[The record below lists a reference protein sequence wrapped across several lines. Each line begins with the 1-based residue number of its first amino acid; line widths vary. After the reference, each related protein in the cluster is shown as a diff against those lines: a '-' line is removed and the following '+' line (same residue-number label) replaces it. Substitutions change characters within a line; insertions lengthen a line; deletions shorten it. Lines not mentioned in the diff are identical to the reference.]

1 MVRQTVISCDFQ
13 MNNEKNEQFLSLF
26 IRNQKRI
33 YGFIASLVPNAVD
46 SDDLMQETMMVMWNH
61 FEDFEIGT
69 DFAAWGMAIARRKIM
84 KYRAARAGKSMLFS
98 EEAVQ
103 SIMQCDE
110 NLGGRTND
118 YMIALQQ
125 CLNKLQ
131 TKDRQVIRLRYE
143 QETTTRKLADA
154 IGTTIDNVYKILS
167 RVHLLLQ
174 RCVSKTIVAWETHPK

>member
-1 MVRQTVISCDFQ
+1 MRCT

-61 FEDFEIGT
+61 FEEFKIGT

-84 KYRAARAGKSMLFS
+84 KYRSARAGKLMFS

-103 SIMQCDE
+103 NIMQCDE
-110 NLGGRTND
+110 YLSGKTND
-118 YMIALQQ
+118 YMTALQQ
-125 CLNKLQ
+125 CLNKLE

-143 QETTTRKLADA
+143 QEVTTRNLANA

-174 RCVSKTIVAWETHPK
+174 RCVSKTIVAWETHPR

>member
-1 MVRQTVISCDFQ
+1 MMWYT

-26 IRNQKRI
+26 MRNQKRI
-33 YGFIASLVPNAVD
+33 YGFIASLVPYAVD
-46 SDDLMQETMMVMWNH
+46 TDDLMQETMMVMWHH
-61 FEDFEIGT
+61 FEEFQIGT

-84 KYRAARAGKSMLFS
+84 KYRASRMGKSMLFS

-103 SIMQCDE
+103 NIMQFDE
-110 NLGGRTND
+110 NLGGKTND
-118 YMIALQQ
+118 YMAALQH

-143 QETTTRKLADA
+143 EETSTRKLADA

-174 RCVSKTIVAWETHPK
+174 RCVSKTIVAWETHPR